1 MSCNKAAM
9 HAPHRKSNHSAAV
22 EINGVKYFTLDD
34 VAAAVGRTRVT
45 IWRWRQDG
53 VIPQG
58 HRDRRRRVLFTSGE
72 LEAVRAF
79 ASSVE
84 PILPP
89 DHQQLTLFGNNGPN

>member
-1 MSCNKAAM
+1 MD
-9 HAPHRKSNHSAAV
+9 APHRTPNQNAPV
-22 EINGVKYFTLDD
+22 EINGVRYFTLDD

-45 IWRWRQDG
+45 IWRWRQEG

-58 HRDRRRRVLFTSGE
+58 HRDRRRRVLFTSSE
-72 LEAVRAF
+72 LEAIRTF

-89 DHQQLTLFGNNGPN
+89 DNQQLTLFTNNGPNRGVKK

>member
-1 MSCNKAAM
+1 MN
-9 HAPHRKSNHSAAV
+9 APQRKTNDGAAV

-34 VAAAVGRTRVT
+34 VAAAVGRNRVT

-58 HRDRRRRVLFTSGE
+58 HRDRRRRVLFTASE
-72 LEAVRAF
+72 LEAIKTF
-79 ASSVE
+79 ALSVE

-89 DHQQLTLFGNNGPN
+89 DHQQLTLFNNNAPTRGVKK

>member
-1 MSCNKAAM
+1 MSSQR
-9 HAPHRKSNHSAAV
+9 RKPTNDHAV

-34 VAAAVGRTRVT
+34 VARAVGRNRVT

-58 HRDRRRRVLFTSGE
+58 HRDRRRRVLFTSSE
-72 LEAVRAF
+72 LEVITSF
-79 ASSVE
+79 ALSVE

-89 DHQQLTLFGNNGPN
+89 DHQQLTLFNNNGPTRGVRK